1 MDWRHQSLPIVFAR
15 AKSMRRR
22 IAYSLGIVRLILVPV
37 ILLAVYYLFRMGF
50 IVDRIVSV
58 NAAVAMQAERASIV
72 MLDAQRT
79 ERNYF
84 LLHDPEDLK
93 ANQESVEELQ
103 KMIRLV
109 RTTQPR
115 EANAVG
121 EMQSALN
128 AYQEGMSKAARR
140 VSEAGQPRVDRLRHA
155 VRSYEKELN
164 EILRQSRQHSRA
176 SLVRELH
183 ARTSKFDSEIAAA
196 GTEDPVLE
204 SISRQLHNTASSFLD
219 LASGLERR
227 SWDRVQRDHQDAQAL
242 MTRAEWV
249 LGSVSLLVLLISIWV
264 SYILPREVVRPLL
277 DLKQAVDHAAAG
289 NYEIEFDVQGK
300 GEVVQLANSVRNL
313 IAHVREKESETDK
326 KPS

>member
-1 MDWRHQSLPIVFAR
+1 MDWRHQSLPTVFAR
-15 AKSMRRR
+15 SKSMRRR
-22 IAYSLGIVRLILVPV
+22 VAYSLGIVRLILVPV
-37 ILLAVYYLFRMGF
+37 ILLAVYYLFRMGW

-93 ANQESVEELQ
+93 SNQESIKELQ
-103 KMIRLV
+103 RMTRSV
-109 RTTQPR
+109 RDIQPK
-115 EANAVG
+115 EAGAVG
-121 EMQSALN
+121 KMQDALN
-128 AYQEGMSKAARR
+128 AYQKGMNKAAQRI
-140 VSEAGQPRVDRLRHA
+140 SAAGQPRVDRLRDA
-155 VRSYEKELN
+155 VRSYEKDLN
-164 EILRQSRQHSRA
+164 EILRLSHRRSRA

-183 ARTSKFDSEIAAA
+183 DRTSKFDSEIAAA

-204 SISRQLHNTASSFLD
+204 SISGQLQNTASSFLSM
-219 LASGLERR
+219 ASGLERR
-227 SWDRVQRDHQDAQAL
+227 SWNRVKRDHEDAQAL
-242 MTRAEWV
+242 MVRAEWV
-249 LGSVSLLVLLISIWV
+249 LGSVSLLVLLISVWV

-313 IAHVREKESETDK
+313 IAHLREKESEPDK

>member
-22 IAYSLGIVRLILVPV
+22 VAYSLGIVRLILVPV
-37 ILLAVYYLFRMGF
+37 ILLAVYYLFRMGW

-84 LLHDPEDLK
+84 LLRDPEDLK
-93 ANQESVEELQ
+93 SNQESIEELQ

-109 RTTQPR
+109 RGTQPK
-115 EANAVG
+115 EASAAG
-121 EMQSALN
+121 EMQDALK
-128 AYQEGMSKAARR
+128 AYQEGMNKAAQHIGA
-140 VSEAGQPRVDRLRHA
+140 AGQPRINRLRNA
-155 VRSYEKELN
+155 VRSYEKDLN
-164 EILRQSRQHSRA
+164 EILRHSNRHSRA
-176 SLVRELH
+176 SLVRQLH
-183 ARTSKFDSEIAAA
+183 ERTSKFDSEIAAA

-204 SISRQLHNTASSFLD
+204 SISGRLQNSASSFLS
-219 LASGLERR
+219 LASALERR
-227 SWDRVQRDHQDAQAL
+227 SWDRVQRDHRDAQAL

-313 IAHVREKESETDK
+313 IAHVREKENETDK